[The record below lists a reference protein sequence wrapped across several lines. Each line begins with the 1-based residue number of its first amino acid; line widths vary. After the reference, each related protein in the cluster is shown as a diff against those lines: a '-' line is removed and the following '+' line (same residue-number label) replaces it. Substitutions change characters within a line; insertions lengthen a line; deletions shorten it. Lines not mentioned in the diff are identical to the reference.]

1 MDRTHD
7 EPTPP
12 DAAHPQDDAA
22 SAAPD
27 AASTESAAAAGG
39 DASPAS
45 APPLEPPV
53 PPVPPTGEPIP
64 AYAPPPAAPR
74 SNRTAGIVIGIVA
87 GVVVVLGGLGV
98 AIFFL
103 VQNALS
109 AFEESGLPS
118 ILPVEEEP
126 AADYPD
132 KQPLIPGEPGS
143 PVALDP
149 TVCPDE
155 CFTVD
160 DFTLTV
166 VGDADYAALGV
177 PDVPPDVSYPDS
189 TAQKEFL
196 YAASTWENGEGTPE
210 ECFPV
215 TIYSPV
221 AVAFEGRPESAD
233 DPVGFTGFRLSEDEY
248 SSLSESPRLFESS
261 ASAEQHM
268 ADMLELVAGCTNYDL
283 GTGSTFWTADV
294 TPMPALDGLPN
305 SVAAVGWVEDSPF
318 GRFYGA
324 DLQRGNLVLRAT
336 LYTDGAVTE
345 EAWREFLIA
354 SAANLAGLT
363 P

>member
-1 MDRTHD
+1 MDRTND

-12 DAAHPQDDAA
+12 DAAAPQDATAPGAADAA
-22 SAAPD
+22 PAEVGSATRSDVPPAP
-27 AASTESAAAAGG
+27 
-39 DASPAS
+39 ASPPA
-45 APPLEPPV
+45 PPV
-53 PPVPPTGEPIP
+53 PPVPPTGTPLP
-64 AYAPPPAAPR
+64 AYSPPPAAPR
-74 SNRTAGIVIGIVA
+74 GNRTVGIVIGIVA

-98 AIFFL
+98 AVFFL

-109 AFEESGLPS
+109 AFEQSGLPS

-126 AADYPD
+126 VADYPD

-143 PVALDP
+143 PVAVDP
-149 TVCPDE
+149 TVCPDQ

-166 VGDADYAALGV
+166 VGDAEYAALGV

-196 YAASTWENGEGTPE
+196 YSASTWESGEGTPE

-221 AVAFEGRPESAD
+221 AVAFQGRPDSAD

-248 SSLSESPRLFESS
+248 SSLSESPRLFGSS

-268 ADMLELVAGCTNYDL
+268 ADMLDLVAGCTNYDL

-294 TPMPALDGLPN
+294 TPMPALERLPN

-354 SAANLAGLT
+354 SANNLAGLT